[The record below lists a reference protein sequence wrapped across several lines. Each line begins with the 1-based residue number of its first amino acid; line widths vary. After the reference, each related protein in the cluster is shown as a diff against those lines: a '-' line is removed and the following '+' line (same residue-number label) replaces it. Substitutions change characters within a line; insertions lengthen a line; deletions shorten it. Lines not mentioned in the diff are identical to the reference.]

1 MEACVKTNP
10 NRFWTIVILL
20 GWAFDFL
27 FWKKPLGINF
37 AIFVTLCLLT
47 GVVLLRLD
55 GLRLARGSSLLLLPV
70 AFLAAMTFV
79 RLEPMTVFLSISMA
93 IFLMGILALTYLS
106 GEWIRYTLLDYVFG
120 YLRLFGSMIARPLG
134 FVAENHRLTSGQPSL
149 REKRGTR
156 VWPVVRG
163 IVIALPVIA
172 IFASL
177 LSSADPIF
185 ASRFKDFIDLF
196 KIDNL
201 PEYIFRLAYIL
212 ILAYL
217 LAGTFLHAAQKSDEK
232 VEEKTWVSPFL
243 GFTESTIVL
252 GSVVLLLIAFVFI
265 QFQYF
270 FGGRANISIEG
281 YTYSEYA
288 VKGFGELVTVA
299 FFSLLL
305 LLGLG
310 AITRRETENQRRTFS
325 ILGVGLV
332 GLVIVMLIAAFQRL
346 GLYEAAYGF
355 SRLRTYTHVFMIW
368 LGLLL
373 VAVVIL
379 EVLRRERLIGLG
391 MVLASLGF
399 VISLSLLNVDAFI
412 VKQNVQREI
421 RSTTDKTFAQG
432 RADLDAQY
440 FVNLS
445 EDAIPS
451 MVSAFHS
458 KSLPVSVKEKV
469 GAALACKQYERKQDT
484 RTYPWQSFHFS
495 RWNADTGL
503 KEVKKGLD
511 AYKIIDKEWPVKVKT
526 PAGEEFPCYQY
537 YD

>member
-149 REKRGTR
+149 REKRGAR

-252 GSVVLLLIAFVFI
+252 GSVVLLFIAFVFI

-270 FGGRANISIEG
+270 FGGRANISIDRK
-281 YTYSEYA
+281 S
-288 VKGFGELVTVA
+288 
-299 FFSLLL
+299 
-305 LLGLG
+305 
-310 AITRRETENQRRTFS
+310 
-325 ILGVGLV
+325 
-332 GLVIVMLIAAFQRL
+332 
-346 GLYEAAYGF
+346 
-355 SRLRTYTHVFMIW
+355 
-368 LGLLL
+368 
-373 VAVVIL
+373 VV
-379 EVLRRERLIGLG
+379 
-391 MVLASLGF
+391 
-399 VISLSLLNVDAFI
+399 
-412 VKQNVQREI
+412 
-421 RSTTDKTFAQG
+421 
-432 RADLDAQY
+432 
-440 FVNLS
+440 
-445 EDAIPS
+445 
-451 MVSAFHS
+451 
-458 KSLPVSVKEKV
+458 
-469 GAALACKQYERKQDT
+469 
-484 RTYPWQSFHFS
+484 
-495 RWNADTGL
+495 
-503 KEVKKGLD
+503 
-511 AYKIIDKEWPVKVKT
+511 
-526 PAGEEFPCYQY
+526 
-537 YD
+537 